1 MIRAGFVLCVVLLLC
16 GTADA
21 RRKKSIESPP
31 AEAAT
36 SSAPSD
42 GQQAAA
48 TPAAP
53 AAPAAPAPH
62 TGVTQSPPVPSPDEL
77 PKKPI
82 TKAEID
88 ATLAEAAS
96 MFKAGQHVEAA
107 DKLMLVYE
115 SDPQPLLLFNAG
127 QAYRRAKR
135 PKQAKEAYQTF
146 LSVAP
151 THSLCPEVRGYVRDM
166 DTLLELQ
173 QREQQI
179 SLQLQQE
186 KDVANSAQ
194 QALEQE
200 RSKPVYKRPLF
211 WGLIAGLGVAVI
223 AGVTAA
229 AVIGVRVQADIRAD
243 IQK

>member
-1 MIRAGFVLCVVLLLC
+1 MIRAGFILCVVLLLC
-16 GTADA
+16 GTTDA
-21 RRKKSIESPP
+21 RRKKSIETPP

-36 SSAPSD
+36 PSAPID
-42 GQQAAA
+42 GKRADQAPA
-48 TPAAP
+48 TTAAP
-53 AAPAAPAPH
+53 AMPSGAMP
-62 TGVTQSPPVPSPDEL
+62 SPPAQSADEL
-77 PKKPI
+77 PKKPR
-82 TKAEID
+82 TKAELD
-88 ATLAEAAS
+88 ATLVEAAT

-135 PKQAKEAYQTF
+135 PRQAKEAYQTF

-151 THSLCPEVRGYVRDM
+151 NHSLGPEVRGYVRDM

-186 KDVANSAQ
+186 KEVATSAQ

-200 RSKPVYKRPLF
+200 RSRPIYKRPLF

-229 AVIGVRVQADIRAD
+229 GVIGVRVQADVKAD

>member
-1 MIRAGFVLCVVLLLC
+1 MIRAGFILCVVLLLC

-21 RRKKSIESPP
+21 RRKKSIETPP
-31 AEAAT
+31 AEAVT
-36 SSAPSD
+36 QSAPGEGKPAD
-42 GQQAAA
+42 PTPT

-53 AAPAAPAPH
+53 AMQSGA
-62 TGVTQSPPVPSPDEL
+62 TQSPPVASPDDL
-77 PKKPI
+77 AKKPR

-88 ATLAEAAS
+88 ATLAEAAA

-135 PKQAKEAYQTF
+135 PRQAKEAYQTF

-151 THSLCPEVRGYVRDM
+151 NHSLCPEVRGYVRDM

-186 KDVANSAQ
+186 KEVATSAQ
-194 QALEQE
+194 QALQQE
-200 RSKPVYKRPLF
+200 RSRPCL
-211 WGLIAGLGVAVI
+211 LY
-223 AGVTAA
+223 TSDAA
-229 AVIGVRVQADIRAD
+229 DE
-243 IQK
+243 

>member
-1 MIRAGFVLCVVLLLC
+1 MIRAGFILCVVLLLC
-16 GTADA
+16 GTTDA
-21 RRKKSIESPP
+21 RRKKPIETPP

-36 SSAPSD
+36 QSAPIDAKPADS
-42 GQQAAA
+42 

-53 AAPAAPAPH
+53 AASAMPGGA
-62 TGVTQSPPVPSPDEL
+62 TQSPPAQSKDDL
-77 PKKPI
+77 PKKPR

-151 THSLCPEVRGYVRDM
+151 NHALCPEVRGYVRDM

-186 KDVANSAQ
+186 KEVATSAQ
-194 QALEQE
+194 QALQQE
-200 RSKPVYKRPLF
+200 RSRPIYKRPLF
-211 WGLIAGLGVAVI
+211 WGLVAGLGVAVL

-229 AVIGVRVQADIRAD
+229 GVIGVRVQADVKAD